1 MKRKRNIKEE
11 QAKKEPV
18 AQDEERD
25 NRNNNYL
32 DLQNFFKAPDQ
43 ISSDD
48 VVRILIRNKPL
59 NIDWCECKSLSFQI
73 MVECNSSSSE
83 AKL

>member
-1 MKRKRNIKEE
+1 MKRKRNIKED

-18 AQDEERD
+18 PIDEERE

-48 VVRILIRNKPL
+48 VVRILFINKPF
-59 NIDWCECKSLSFQI
+59 NIDWC
-73 MVECNSSSSE
+73 
-83 AKL
+83 